1 MEAVSR
7 PQPGD
12 VLSAQEYL
20 RGLVVRTPTLRSMA
34 LDERVNCRLV
44 AKAECLQRTGSFKV
58 RGALNRARM
67 LSPEAR
73 ARGLLTVSAGN
84 AALGL
89 AFAGHV
95 LDAGVTV
102 VMPEDAVSAKVE
114 GVRALGG
121 TVVQDGV
128 LDAAG
133 AFRRAAQLQEEH
145 GYTFVH
151 PFDDPYVVAGAAT
164 ATLEL
169 LEQESDIERLV
180 VPCSGG
186 GLLAG
191 AILATETA
199 GRTIEIVGVQ
209 PDVAPTIVRSLEAG
223 EPTEVDHRL
232 TIADGLT
239 APRPGRLNFDMI
251 RSAVVRIVTVSEAAI
266 RASVRELTMTLKVV
280 VEPSAAV
287 GLAAIIDQSLG
298 AIDGVT
304 ALMLSGGNIS
314 PEVLAYCVTALP
326 GIRYL
331 SMAPAT

>member
-1 MEAVSR
+1 
-7 PQPGD
+7 

-20 RGLVVRTPTLRSMA
+20 RGVVVRTPALRSAA
-34 LDERVNCRLV
+34 LDERAGCPLV
-44 AKAECLQRTGSFKV
+44 AKAECLQLTGSFKV
-58 RGALNRARM
+58 RGALNRVRM
-67 LSPEAR
+67 LPPEAH
-73 ARGLLTVSAGN
+73 ACGLLTVSAGN

-89 AFAGHV
+89 AFAGHT
-95 LDAGVTV
+95 LGAGVTV
-102 VMPEDAVSAKVE
+102 VVAEGAVPAKVDA
-114 GVRALGG
+114 VRALGG
-121 TVVQDGV
+121 TVVQEGV

-133 AFRRAAQLQEEH
+133 AFRRAAQLQDQH

-169 LEQESDIERLV
+169 LEQEPGTERLV

-191 AILATETA
+191 AILAAETA
-199 GRTIEIVGVQ
+199 GRAIEIVGVQ
-209 PDVAPTIVRSLEAG
+209 PDLVPTIVRSLEAG
-223 EPTEVDHRL
+223 EPTEVDHPP

-251 RSAVVRIVTVSEAAI
+251 RSADVRIVTVSEAAI
-266 RASVRELTMTLKVV
+266 RTAVRELVMALKVV

-287 GLAAIIDQSLG
+287 GLAAIMDRRIG
-298 AIDGVT
+298 AIGGLT

-314 PEVLAYCVTALP
+314 PAVLADCVTAT
-326 GIRYL
+326 G
-331 SMAPAT
+331 

>member
-1 MEAVSR
+1 
-7 PQPGD
+7 
-12 VLSAQEYL
+12 
-20 RGLVVRTPTLRSMA
+20 MA
-34 LDERVNCRLV
+34 LDERAGCRLT
-44 AKAECLQRTGSFKV
+44 AKAEGLQLTGSFKV
-58 RGALNRARM
+58 RGALHRVRM
-67 LSPEAR
+67 LPAQER

-102 VMPEDAVSAKVE
+102 VMPEGAVPAKVD

-133 AFRRAAQLQEEH
+133 AFRRAAQLQEQH

-169 LEQESDIERLV
+169 LEQEPGTERLV

-191 AILATETA
+191 AILAAETA

-209 PDVAPTIVRSLEAG
+209 PDLVPTIVRSLEAG
-223 EPTEVDHRL
+223 EPTEVDHPP

-251 RSAVVRIVTVSEAAI
+251 RSADTRIVTVSEAAI
-266 RASVRELTMTLKVV
+266 RTAVRELVMTLKVV

-287 GLAAIIDQSLG
+287 GLAAIMAGSLG
-298 AIDGVT
+298 ETSGVT

-314 PEVLAYCVTALP
+314 PAVLADCVTAT
-326 GIRYL
+326 G
-331 SMAPAT
+331 

>member
-1 MEAVSR
+1 MTGVEAVSR
-7 PQPGD
+7 PGPGD

-20 RGLVVRTPTLRSMA
+20 RDVVVRTPALRAMA
-34 LDERVNCRLV
+34 LDERAGCRVV
-44 AKAECLQRTGSFKV
+44 AKAECLQLTGSFKV
-58 RGALNRARM
+58 RGALNRVRM
-67 LSPEAR
+67 LPPEAR

-89 AFAGHV
+89 AFAGHT
-95 LDAGVTV
+95 LGAGVTV
-102 VMPEDAVSAKVE
+102 VMPQDAVPAKVD

-133 AFRRAAQLQEEH
+133 AFRRAAQLQDQH

-169 LEQESDIERLV
+169 LEQEPGTERLV

-191 AILATETA
+191 AILAAETA
-199 GRTIEIVGVQ
+199 GRAIEIIGVQ
-209 PDVAPTIVRSLEAG
+209 PDLVPTIVRSLEAG
-223 EPTEVDHRL
+223 EPTEVPHPP

-239 APRPGRLNFDMI
+239 APRPGRLNFGMI
-251 RSAVVRIVTVSEAAI
+251 RSAGVRIVTVSEASI
-266 RASVRELTMTLKVV
+266 RTAVRDLVTTLKVV

-287 GLAAIIDQSLG
+287 GLAAIRDRNLG
-298 AIDGVT
+298 PISGVT
-304 ALMLSGGNIS
+304 ALLLSGGNIS
-314 PEVLAYCVTALP
+314 PAVLADCVTAT
-326 GIRYL
+326 G
-331 SMAPAT
+331 

>member
-1 MEAVSR
+1 VTSAEAVPR
-7 PQPGD
+7 PRPGD
-12 VLSAQEYL
+12 VFSAQEYL
-20 RGLVVRTPTLRSMA
+20 RGVVVRTPTLRSMS
-34 LDERVNCRLV
+34 LDEWAGCRLV

-58 RGALNRARM
+58 RGALNHVRM
-67 LSPEAR
+67 LASEAR

-89 AFAGHV
+89 AFAGRV
-95 LDAGVTV
+95 VDATVTV
-102 VMPEDAVSAKVE
+102 VMPQDAVPAKVQ

-128 LDAAG
+128 VDAAG
-133 AFRRAAQLQEEH
+133 AFRRAAQLQDEH

-151 PFDDPYVVAGAAT
+151 PFDDPDVVAGAAT

-169 LEQESDIERLV
+169 LEQEPDVARLV

-191 AILATETA
+191 AILAAETA

-209 PDVAPTIVRSLEAG
+209 PDAMPTIVRSLEAG
-223 EPTEVDHRL
+223 EPTELDHPPML
-232 TIADGLT
+232 ADGLT
-239 APRPGRLNFDMI
+239 APCPGRLNFEMI
-251 RSAVVRIVTVSEAAI
+251 RSADVRIVTVSEAAI
-266 RASVRELTMTLKVV
+266 RTAVRELVMTLKVV
-280 VEPSAAV
+280 VEPAAAV
-287 GLAAIIDQSLG
+287 GLAAIIDQRLG

-314 PEVLAYCVTALP
+314 PAVLADCLTTA
-326 GIRYL
+326 G
-331 SMAPAT
+331 

>member
-1 MEAVSR
+1 MEPASR
-7 PQPGD
+7 PRPDD

-20 RGLVVRTPTLRSMA
+20 RGVVVRTPSLRSMA
-34 LDERVNCRLV
+34 LDERVSCALV
-44 AKAECLQRTGSFKV
+44 AKAECLQLTGSFKV
-58 RGALNRARM
+58 RGALNRVRM
-67 LSPEAR
+67 LPPEAR
-73 ARGLLTVSAGN
+73 AGGLLTVSAGN

-89 AFAGHV
+89 AFAGQV
-95 LDAGVTV
+95 LGAGVTV
-102 VMPEDAVSAKVE
+102 VMPEGAVPAKVDAVRV
-114 GVRALGG
+114 LGG
-121 TVVQDGV
+121 AVVQEGV

-133 AFRRAAQLQEEH
+133 AFRRAAQLQDQH

-169 LEQESDIERLV
+169 LEQEPGIERLV

-191 AILATETA
+191 AILAAETA
-199 GRTIEIVGVQ
+199 GRVIEIVGVQ
-209 PDVAPTIVRSLEAG
+209 PDLVPTIVRSLEAG
-223 EPTEVDHRL
+223 EPTEVDHPP

-251 RSAVVRIVTVSEAAI
+251 RSADVRIVTVSEAAI
-266 RASVRELTMTLKVV
+266 RTAVRELVMTLKVV

-287 GLAAIIDQSLG
+287 GLAAIMDRRIG
-298 AIDGVT
+298 AISGVT

-314 PEVLAYCVTALP
+314 PAVLADCVTAA
-326 GIRYL
+326 G
-331 SMAPAT
+331 

>member
-1 MEAVSR
+1 VASVEAVSR
-7 PQPGD
+7 PRPED

-20 RGLVVRTPTLRSMA
+20 RGVVVRTPALRSMA
-34 LDERVNCRLV
+34 LDERAGCRLV
-44 AKAECLQRTGSFKV
+44 AKAECLQLTGSFKV
-58 RGALNRARM
+58 RGALNRART

-89 AFAGHV
+89 AYAGHV
-95 LDAGVTV
+95 LGAGVTV
-102 VMPEDAVSAKVE
+102 VMPEGAVQAKVD

-133 AFRRAAQLQEEH
+133 AFRRAAQLQEQH
-145 GYTFVH
+145 GFTFAH

-169 LEQESDIERLV
+169 LEQQPDVERLV

-199 GRTIEIVGVQ
+199 GQAIEIIGVQ
-209 PDVAPTIVRSLEAG
+209 PDAVPTIVRSLEAG
-223 EPTEVDHRL
+223 EPVEVDHPP

-239 APRPGRLNFDMI
+239 APKPGRLNFDMI
-251 RSAVVRIVTVSEAAI
+251 RSAGVRIVTVSEAAI
-266 RASVRELTMTLKVV
+266 RTAVRDLVLTLKVV

-287 GLAAIIDQSLG
+287 GLAAIMNGKLG

-314 PEVLAYCVTALP
+314 PAVLADCVTA
-326 GIRYL
+326 
-331 SMAPAT
+331 TD

>member
-1 MEAVSR
+1 
-7 PQPGD
+7 

-20 RGLVVRTPTLRSMA
+20 RGRVVRTPALTSMA
-34 LDERVNCRLV
+34 LDERAGCRLV

-67 LSPEAR
+67 LSPEER

-89 AFAGHV
+89 AFAGRA
-95 LDAGVTV
+95 LGAAVTV
-102 VMPEDAVSAKVE
+102 VMPQDAVPAKVD

-133 AFRRAAQLQEEH
+133 AFRRAAQLQDQH

-169 LEQESDIERLV
+169 LEQEPGVERLV

-191 AILATETA
+191 AILAAETA
-199 GRTIEIVGVQ
+199 GRTVEIVGVQ
-209 PDVAPTIVRSLEAG
+209 PDLVPTIVRSLEAG
-223 EPTEVDHRL
+223 EPTELDHPP

-251 RSAVVRIVTVSEAAI
+251 RSANVRVVTVSEAAI
-266 RASVRELTMTLKVV
+266 RTAVRDLVTSLKVV

-287 GLAAIIDQSLG
+287 GLAAIAGQRLG

-304 ALMLSGGNIS
+304 ALLLSGGNIS
-314 PEVLAYCVTALP
+314 PAVLADCVTTA
-326 GIRYL
+326 G
-331 SMAPAT
+331 

>member
-1 MEAVSR
+1 VTGVEAVPWPR
-7 PQPGD
+7 PDD

-20 RGLVVRTPTLRSMA
+20 RGVVVRTPAVRSMA
-34 LDERVNCRLV
+34 LDERIGCPLV
-44 AKAECLQRTGSFKV
+44 AKAECLQLTGSFKV
-58 RGALNRARM
+58 RGALNRVRM
-67 LSPEAR
+67 LPPEAR
-73 ARGLLTVSAGN
+73 ASGLLTVSAGN

-89 AFAGHV
+89 AFAGHT
-95 LDAGVTV
+95 LGAGVTV
-102 VMPEDAVSAKVE
+102 VMPEGAVPAKVD

-121 TVVQDGV
+121 TVVQEGV

-133 AFRRAAQLQEEH
+133 AFRRAAQLQDLH

-169 LEQESDIERLV
+169 LEQEPGTERLV

-191 AILATETA
+191 AILAAETA
-199 GRTIEIVGVQ
+199 GRAIEIVGVQ
-209 PDVAPTIVRSLEAG
+209 PDLVPTIVRSLEVG
-223 EPTEVDHRL
+223 EPTEVDHPP

-239 APRPGRLNFDMI
+239 APRPGRLNFGMI
-251 RSAVVRIVTVSEAAI
+251 RSANIRIVTVSEAAI
-266 RASVRELTMTLKVV
+266 RTAVRELVMTLKVV

-287 GLAAIIDQSLG
+287 GLAAIMDRRIG
-298 AIDGVT
+298 AISGVT

-314 PEVLAYCVTALP
+314 PAVLADCVTAA
-326 GIRYL
+326 G
-331 SMAPAT
+331 

>member
-1 MEAVSR
+1 VEAVSR
-7 PQPGD
+7 PRPAD

-20 RGLVVRTPTLRSMA
+20 QGVVARTPVLRSVA
-34 LDERVNCRLV
+34 LDERAGCRLV
-44 AKAECLQRTGSFKV
+44 AKAECLQLTGSFKV
-58 RGALNRARM
+58 RGALNRART
-67 LSPEAR
+67 LSPGAR

-89 AFAGHV
+89 AYAGHA
-95 LDAGVTV
+95 LGAGVTV
-102 VMPEDAVSAKVE
+102 VMPQNAVAAKVD

-121 TVVQDGV
+121 KVVQDGV
-128 LDAAG
+128 VDAAG
-133 AFRRAAQLQEEH
+133 AFRRAALLQEQH

-169 LEQESDIERLV
+169 LEQEPGVERLV

-186 GLLAG
+186 GLIAG
-191 AILATETA
+191 AILGAETA
-199 GRTIEIVGVQ
+199 GRAIEIVGVQ
-209 PDVAPTIVRSLEAG
+209 PDVVPTMVRSLEAG
-223 EPTEVDHRL
+223 EPTEVDHPP

-251 RSAVVRIVTVSEAAI
+251 RSADLRIVTVSEAAI
-266 RASVRELTMTLKVV
+266 RTAVRDLVMTLKVV

-287 GLAAIIDQSLG
+287 GLAAIMEGSLG

-314 PEVLAYCVTALP
+314 PAVLADCVTA
-326 GIRYL
+326 
-331 SMAPAT
+331 TD

>member
-1 MEAVSR
+1 VEAVSR
-7 PQPGD
+7 PRPGD

-20 RGLVVRTPTLRSMA
+20 RGVVVRTPVLRSVA
-34 LDERVNCRLV
+34 LDERAGCRLV
-44 AKAECLQRTGSFKV
+44 AKAECLQLTGSFKV
-58 RGALNRARM
+58 RGALNRART

-89 AFAGHV
+89 AYAGHA
-95 LDAGVTV
+95 LGAGVTV
-102 VMPEDAVSAKVE
+102 VMPHNAVQAKVD

-133 AFRRAAQLQEEH
+133 AFRRAAELQDQR

-169 LEQESDIERLV
+169 LEQQPDVERLV

-191 AILATETA
+191 AILGAETA
-199 GRTIEIVGVQ
+199 GRAIEIVGVQ
-209 PDVAPTIVRSLEAG
+209 PDVVPTMVRSLEAG
-223 EPTEVDHRL
+223 EPTEVDHPP

-239 APRPGRLNFDMI
+239 APKPGRLNFDMI
-251 RSAVVRIVTVSEAAI
+251 RSAGVRIVTVSEAAI
-266 RASVRELTMTLKVV
+266 RTGVRDLVTMLKVV

-287 GLAAIIDQSLG
+287 GLAAIMDGSLG

-314 PEVLAYCVTALP
+314 PAVLADCVTA
-326 GIRYL
+326 
-331 SMAPAT
+331 TD

>member
-1 MEAVSR
+1 
-7 PQPGD
+7 
-12 VLSAQEYL
+12 
-20 RGLVVRTPTLRSMA
+20 VVHTPTLRSVA
-34 LDERVNCRLV
+34 LDERAGCQLV

-58 RGALNRARM
+58 RGALNRAR
-67 LSPEAR
+67 LLPSAAR

-95 LDAGVTV
+95 LDVGVTV
-102 VMPEDAVSAKVE
+102 VMPENAVRTKVE

-128 LDAAG
+128 TDAAG
-133 AFRRAAQLQEEH
+133 AFRRAAQLQDEH

-169 LEQESDIERLV
+169 LEQEPDVERLV

-191 AILATETA
+191 AILATKTA

-209 PDVAPTIVRSLEAG
+209 PDAVPTIVRSLEAG
-223 EPTEVDHRL
+223 EPTEVDHPP

-251 RSAVVRIVTVSEAAI
+251 RSAAIRIVTVPEAAI
-266 RASVRELTMTLKVV
+266 RTAVRELVMTLKVV
-280 VEPSAAV
+280 VEPAGAV
-287 GLAAIIDQSLG
+287 GLAAIIEQRLG

-314 PEVLAYCVTALP
+314 PAVLVDCLTVK
-326 GIRYL
+326 G
-331 SMAPAT
+331 

>member
-1 MEAVSR
+1 VTGVEAVPR
-7 PQPGD
+7 PRPDD

-20 RGLVVRTPTLRSMA
+20 RGLVIRTPALRSVA
-34 LDERVNCRLV
+34 LDERAGCPLV
-44 AKAECLQRTGSFKV
+44 AKAECLQLTGSFKV
-58 RGALNRARM
+58 RGALNRVRT
-67 LSPEAR
+67 LPPEAR
-73 ARGLLTVSAGN
+73 GGGLLTVSAGN

-95 LDAGVTV
+95 LGAGVTV
-102 VMPEDAVSAKVE
+102 VMPENAVQAKVD

-121 TVVQDGV
+121 TVVQEGV

-133 AFRRAAQLQEEH
+133 AFRRAAQLQDQH

-169 LEQESDIERLV
+169 LEQEPATERLI

-191 AILATETA
+191 AILAAETA
-199 GRTIEIVGVQ
+199 GRAIEIIGVQ
-209 PDVAPTIVRSLEAG
+209 PDLVPTIVRSLEAG
-223 EPTEVDHRL
+223 QPTEVDHPP

-251 RSAVVRIVTVSEAAI
+251 RSSDVRVVTVSEAAI
-266 RASVRELTMTLKVV
+266 RTAVRDLVTALKVV

-287 GLAAIIDQSLG
+287 GLAAIVAGDLG
-298 AIDGVT
+298 AIGGVT
-304 ALMLSGGNIS
+304 ALLLSGGNIS
-314 PEVLAYCVTALP
+314 PTVLADCVTAT
-326 GIRYL
+326 G
-331 SMAPAT
+331 

>member
-7 PQPGD
+7 PRPED

-20 RGLVVRTPTLRSMA
+20 RGTVVRTPALSSMA
-34 LDERVNCRLV
+34 LDERAGCRLV
-44 AKAECLQRTGSFKV
+44 AKAECLQVTGSFKV
-58 RGALNRARM
+58 RGALNSARM

-89 AFAGHV
+89 AFAGHA
-95 LDAGVTV
+95 LGAGVTV
-102 VMPEDAVSAKVE
+102 VMPQNAVAAKVD

-121 TVVQDGV
+121 AVVQDGV

-133 AFRRAAQLQEEH
+133 AFRRAEQLQEEH

-151 PFDDPYVVAGAAT
+151 PFDDPGVVAGAAT

-169 LEQESDIERLV
+169 LEQEPGVERLV

-191 AILATETA
+191 AILAAETA

-209 PDVAPTIVRSLEAG
+209 PDLVPTIVASLEAG
-223 EPTEVDHRL
+223 EPTELDHPP

-251 RSAVVRIVTVSEAAI
+251 RSADIRIVTVSEAAI
-266 RASVRELTMTLKVV
+266 RTAVRELVLTLKVV

-287 GLAAIIDQSLG
+287 GLAAIIEQRLG

-304 ALMLSGGNIS
+304 ALLLSGGNIS
-314 PEVLAYCVTALP
+314 PAILADCVTAV
-326 GIRYL
+326 G
-331 SMAPAT
+331 

>member
-1 MEAVSR
+1 VEAVPR
-7 PQPGD
+7 PRPGD

-20 RGLVVRTPTLRSMA
+20 RGVVVRTPALRSAA
-34 LDERVNCRLV
+34 LDERAGCRLV
-44 AKAECLQRTGSFKV
+44 AKAECLQLTGSFKV
-58 RGALNRARM
+58 RGALNRVR
-67 LSPEAR
+67 LLPPEAR

-95 LDAGVTV
+95 LGAGVTV
-102 VMPEDAVSAKVE
+102 VMPQDAVPAKVD

-133 AFRRAAQLQEEH
+133 AFRRAAELHVQH

-169 LEQESDIERLV
+169 LEQEPDAERLV

-209 PDVAPTIVRSLEAG
+209 PDLVPTIVRSLEAG
-223 EPTEVDHRL
+223 EPTEVDHPP

-251 RSAVVRIVTVSEAAI
+251 RSADVRIVTVSEAAI
-266 RASVRELTMTLKVV
+266 RTAVRDLVTTLKVV

-287 GLAAIIDQSLG
+287 GLAAIMDQSLG
-298 AIDGVT
+298 VISGVT

-314 PEVLAYCVTALP
+314 PAVLADCVTA
-326 GIRYL
+326 G
-331 SMAPAT
+331 

>member
-1 MEAVSR
+1 VEAVSR
-7 PQPGD
+7 PRPCD

-20 RGLVVRTPTLRSMA
+20 RGVVVRTPALRSAA
-34 LDERVNCRLV
+34 LDERASCRLV
-44 AKAECLQRTGSFKV
+44 AKAECLQVTGSFKV

-67 LSPEAR
+67 LPPEAR
-73 ARGLLTVSAGN
+73 AAGLLTVSAGN

-89 AFAGHV
+89 AYAGHE
-95 LDAGVTV
+95 LGAGVTV
-102 VMPEDAVSAKVE
+102 VMPEGAVQAKVD

-133 AFRRAAQLQEEH
+133 AFRRAAQLQAQH

-169 LEQESDIERLV
+169 LEQEPGVERLV

-191 AILATETA
+191 AILGTETA
-199 GRTIEIVGVQ
+199 GRAVEIVGVQ
-209 PDVAPTIVRSLEAG
+209 PDVVPTIVRSLEAG
-223 EPTEVDHRL
+223 EPVEVDHPP

-239 APRPGRLNFDMI
+239 APKPGRLNFDMI
-251 RSAVVRIVTVSEAAI
+251 RSADLRILTVSEAAI
-266 RASVRELTMTLKVV
+266 RTAVRDLVMTLKVV

-287 GLAAIIDQSLG
+287 GLAAIMDGSLG
-298 AIDGVT
+298 RIDGVT
-304 ALMLSGGNIS
+304 GLMLSGGNIS
-314 PEVLAYCVTALP
+314 PEVLADCVTAA
-326 GIRYL
+326 G
-331 SMAPAT
+331 

>member
-1 MEAVSR
+1 MTSVEAASR
-7 PQPGD
+7 PRPED

-20 RGLVVRTPTLRSMA
+20 RDVVVRTPALRSMA
-34 LDERVNCRLV
+34 LDERAGCRLV
-44 AKAECLQRTGSFKV
+44 AKAECLQLTGSFKV
-58 RGALNRARM
+58 RGALNRVRT
-67 LSPEAR
+67 LPPEAR
-73 ARGLLTVSAGN
+73 GRGLLTVSAGN

-89 AFAGHV
+89 AFAGHA
-95 LDAGVTV
+95 LDAKVTV
-102 VMPEDAVSAKVE
+102 VMPENAVAAKVA

-128 LDAAG
+128 VDAAG
-133 AFRRAAQLQEEH
+133 AFSRAAELQEQH

-164 ATLEL
+164 APLEL
-169 LEQESDIERLV
+169 LEQEPEVERLV

-191 AILATETA
+191 AILAAETA
-199 GRTIEIVGVQ
+199 GRTVEIVGVQ
-209 PDVAPTIVRSLEAG
+209 PDAVPTIVRSLEAG
-223 EPTEVDHRL
+223 EPTEVDHPP

-251 RSAVVRIVTVSEAAI
+251 RSANVRVVTVSEAAI
-266 RASVRELTMTLKVV
+266 RAAVRELVLALKVV

-287 GLAAIIDQSLG
+287 GLAAIMDRRIG
-298 AIDGVT
+298 TIDGVT

-314 PEVLAYCVTALP
+314 PAVLADCITA
-326 GIRYL
+326 G
-331 SMAPAT
+331 

>member
-1 MEAVSR
+1 MLSVEADSR
-7 PQPGD
+7 PGPGD

-20 RGLVVRTPTLRSMA
+20 RHMVVRTPVLRSMT
-34 LDERVNCRLV
+34 LDERAGCRLV
-44 AKAECLQRTGSFKV
+44 AKAECLQLTGSFKV
-58 RGALNRARM
+58 RGALNRART
-67 LSPEAR
+67 LPAQAR
-73 ARGLLTVSAGN
+73 GRGLLTVSAGN

-95 LDAGVTV
+95 LDARVTV
-102 VMPEDAVSAKVE
+102 VMPENAVSAKVDA
-114 GVRALGG
+114 VRALGG
-121 TVVQDGV
+121 TVVQEGV
-128 LDAAG
+128 VDAAG
-133 AFRRAAQLQEEH
+133 AFRRAAQLQDQH

-169 LEQESDIERLV
+169 LEQEPALDRLV

-191 AILATETA
+191 AILAAETA
-199 GRTIEIVGVQ
+199 GRTIELVGVQ
-209 PDVAPTIVRSLEAG
+209 PDVVPTIVRSLEAG
-223 EPTEVDHRL
+223 EPTEVEHPP

-251 RSAVVRIVTVSEAAI
+251 RAANVRIVTVSEAAI
-266 RASVRELTMTLKVV
+266 RTAVRELVLALKVV
-280 VEPSAAV
+280 AEPSAAV
-287 GLAAIIDQSLG
+287 GLAAIMDQRIG

-314 PEVLAYCVTALP
+314 PAVLADCVAAA
-326 GIRYL
+326 G
-331 SMAPAT
+331 

>member
-1 MEAVSR
+1 MTSVEPVSR
-7 PQPGD
+7 PRPDD

-20 RGLVVRTPTLRSMA
+20 RDVVVRTPALRLMS
-34 LDERVNCRLV
+34 LDERVGCRLV
-44 AKAECLQRTGSFKV
+44 AKAECLQLTGSFKV
-58 RGALNRARM
+58 RGALNRVRM
-67 LSPEAR
+67 LPPEAH
-73 ARGLLTVSAGN
+73 ACGLLTVSAGN

-89 AFAGHV
+89 AFAGHT
-95 LDAGVTV
+95 LGAAVTV
-102 VMPEDAVSAKVE
+102 VMPEGAVPAKVDA
-114 GVRALGG
+114 VRALGG
-121 TVVQDGV
+121 TVVQEGV

-133 AFRRAAQLQEEH
+133 AFRRAAQLQDQH

-169 LEQESDIERLV
+169 LEQEPGTERLV

-191 AILATETA
+191 AILAAETA
-199 GRTIEIVGVQ
+199 GRAIEIVGVQ
-209 PDVAPTIVRSLEAG
+209 PDLVPTIVRSLEAG
-223 EPTEVDHRL
+223 EPTEVDHPP

-251 RSAVVRIVTVSEAAI
+251 RSADVRIVTVSEAAI
-266 RASVRELTMTLKVV
+266 RTAVRELVMALKVV

-287 GLAAIIDQSLG
+287 GLAAIMDRRIG
-298 AIDGVT
+298 AIGGLT

-314 PEVLAYCVTALP
+314 PAVLADCVTAT
-326 GIRYL
+326 G
-331 SMAPAT
+331 

>member
-1 MEAVSR
+1 MTRSCSAPRARRAVTSVEAVSR
-7 PQPGD
+7 PRPGD
-12 VLSAQEYL
+12 VLSAQDYL
-20 RGLVVRTPTLRSMA
+20 QGLVVRTPVLRSMA
-34 LDERVNCRLV
+34 LDERAGCRLV

-58 RGALNRARM
+58 RGALNRVRM
-67 LSPEAR
+67 LSAEAR
-73 ARGLLTVSAGN
+73 AGGLLTVSAGN

-95 LDAGVTV
+95 LGAGVTV
-102 VMPEDAVSAKVE
+102 VMPQDAVPAKVD

-133 AFRRAAQLQEEH
+133 AFRRAAQLQEQH

-169 LEQESDIERLV
+169 LEQEPGAGRLV

-186 GLLAG
+186 GLIAG

-209 PDVAPTIVRSLEAG
+209 PDLVPTIVRS
-223 EPTEVDHRL
+223 
-232 TIADGLT
+232 
-239 APRPGRLNFDMI
+239 
-251 RSAVVRIVTVSEAAI
+251 
-266 RASVRELTMTLKVV
+266 
-280 VEPSAAV
+280 
-287 GLAAIIDQSLG
+287 
-298 AIDGVT
+298 
-304 ALMLSGGNIS
+304 
-314 PEVLAYCVTALP
+314 
-326 GIRYL
+326 
-331 SMAPAT
+331 

>member
-1 MEAVSR
+1 MTSVEAVSR
-7 PQPGD
+7 PRPED

-20 RGLVVRTPTLRSMA
+20 RHLVVRTPALRSMA
-34 LDERVNCRLV
+34 LDERAGCRLV
-44 AKAECLQRTGSFKV
+44 AKAECLQLTGSFKV
-58 RGALNRARM
+58 RGALNRVRT
-67 LSPEAR
+67 LPPEER

-89 AFAGHV
+89 AFAGHA
-95 LDAGVTV
+95 LDAKVTV
-102 VMPEDAVSAKVE
+102 VMPENAVSAKVDA
-114 GVRALGG
+114 VRALGG

-133 AFRRAAQLQEEH
+133 AFRRAAQLQEQH

-151 PFDDPYVVAGAAT
+151 PFDDPHVVAGAAT

-169 LEQESDIERLV
+169 LEQEPGVDRLV

-191 AILATETA
+191 AILAAETA
-199 GRTIEIVGVQ
+199 GRTVELVGVQ
-209 PDVAPTIVRSLEAG
+209 PDMVPTIVASLEAG
-223 EPTEVDHRL
+223 ESTEVDHPP

-251 RSAVVRIVTVSEAAI
+251 RSANVEVVTVSEAAI
-266 RASVRELTMTLKVV
+266 RAAVRELVLTLKVV

-287 GLAAIIDQSLG
+287 GLAAIMDQRIG

-314 PEVLAYCVTALP
+314 PAVLADCVTAV
-326 GIRYL
+326 G
-331 SMAPAT
+331 

>member
-1 MEAVSR
+1 VEAVLR
-7 PQPGD
+7 PRPGD

-20 RGLVVRTPTLRSMA
+20 RGVVVRTPALRSMA
-34 LDERVNCRLV
+34 LDERAGCRLV
-44 AKAECLQRTGSFKV
+44 AKAECLQLTGSFKV

-73 ARGLLTVSAGN
+73 DHGLLTVSAGN

-89 AFAGHV
+89 AYAGHV
-95 LDAGVTV
+95 LGAGVTV
-102 VMPEDAVSAKVE
+102 VMPQNAVSAKVDA
-114 GVRALGG
+114 VRALGG

-128 LDAAG
+128 LDAGG
-133 AFRRAAQLQEEH
+133 AFRRAAQLQEQH

-169 LEQESDIERLV
+169 LEQQPGAERLI

-191 AILATETA
+191 AILGAETA

-209 PDVAPTIVRSLEAG
+209 PDAVPTMVCSLEAG
-223 EPTEVDHRL
+223 EPVEVDHPP

-239 APRPGRLNFDMI
+239 APKPGRLNFDMI
-251 RSAVVRIVTVSEAAI
+251 RSADVRIVTVSEAAI
-266 RASVRELTMTLKVV
+266 RTAVRDLVTALKVV

-287 GLAAIIDQSLG
+287 GLAAIMDGSLG

-314 PEVLAYCVTALP
+314 PALLADCLTAT
-326 GIRYL
+326 G
-331 SMAPAT
+331 

>member
-1 MEAVSR
+1 VEAVSR
-7 PQPGD
+7 PRPGD

-20 RGLVVRTPTLRSMA
+20 RGVVVRTPALRSMA
-34 LDERVNCRLV
+34 LDERAGCRLV
-44 AKAECLQRTGSFKV
+44 AKAECLQLTGSFKV

-73 ARGLLTVSAGN
+73 ACGLLTVSAGN

-89 AFAGHV
+89 AYAGHV
-95 LDAGVTV
+95 LGAGVTV
-102 VMPEDAVSAKVE
+102 VMPEGAVPAKVD

-133 AFRRAAQLQEEH
+133 AFRRAAQLQDQQ
-145 GYTFVH
+145 GLTFVH
-151 PFDDPYVVAGAAT
+151 PFDDPCVVAGAAT

-169 LEQESDIERLV
+169 LEQQPDVERLV

-199 GRTIEIVGVQ
+199 GRVIEIIGVQ
-209 PDVAPTIVRSLEAG
+209 PDAVPTLVRSLEAG
-223 EPTEVDHRL
+223 EPVEVDHPP

-239 APRPGRLNFDMI
+239 APKPGRLNFDMI
-251 RSAVVRIVTVSEAAI
+251 SSAGVRILTVSEAAI
-266 RASVRELTMTLKVV
+266 RTAVRDLVMTLKVV

-287 GLAAIIDQSLG
+287 GLAAIMDGKLG

-314 PEVLAYCVTALP
+314 PAVLADCV
-326 GIRYL
+326 
-331 SMAPAT
+331 MATG

>member
-1 MEAVSR
+1 VTSMEPASR
-7 PQPGD
+7 PRPDD

-20 RGLVVRTPTLRSMA
+20 RGVVVRTPSLRSMA
-34 LDERVNCRLV
+34 LDERVSCALV
-44 AKAECLQRTGSFKV
+44 AKAECLQLTGSFKV
-58 RGALNRARM
+58 RGALNRVRM
-67 LSPEAR
+67 LPPEAR
-73 ARGLLTVSAGN
+73 AGGLLTVSAGN

-89 AFAGHV
+89 AFAGQV
-95 LDAGVTV
+95 LGAGVTV
-102 VMPEDAVSAKVE
+102 VMPEGAVPAKVDAVRV
-114 GVRALGG
+114 LGG
-121 TVVQDGV
+121 AVVQEGV

-133 AFRRAAQLQEEH
+133 AFRRAAQLQDQH

-151 PFDDPYVVAGAAT
+151 PFDDPYFVAGAAT

-169 LEQESDIERLV
+169 LEQEPGIERLV

-209 PDVAPTIVRSLEAG
+209 PDLVPTIVRSLEAG
-223 EPTEVDHRL
+223 EPTEVDHPP

-251 RSAVVRIVTVSEAAI
+251 RSADVQIVTVSEAAI
-266 RASVRELTMTLKVV
+266 RTAVRELVTTLKVV

-287 GLAAIIDQSLG
+287 GLAAIMDRSLD
-298 AIDGVT
+298 AINGVT

-314 PEVLAYCVTALP
+314 PAVLADCVTAA
-326 GIRYL
+326 G
-331 SMAPAT
+331 

>member
-1 MEAVSR
+1 MPR
-7 PQPGD
+7 PAPGD

-20 RGLVVRTPTLRSMA
+20 RGVVVRTPAVRSPA
-34 LDERVNCRLV
+34 LDERAGCRLV
-44 AKAECLQRTGSFKV
+44 GKAECLQLTGSFKV
-58 RGALNRARM
+58 RGALNRVR
-67 LSPEAR
+67 LLPPEAR
-73 ARGLLTVSAGN
+73 ASGLLTVSAGN

-95 LDAGVTV
+95 LGAGVTV
-102 VMPEDAVSAKVE
+102 VMPQEAVAAKVD

-133 AFRRAAQLQEEH
+133 AFRRAGQLQEQH

-169 LEQESDIERLV
+169 LEQEPDTARLV

-186 GLLAG
+186 GLIAG
-191 AILATETA
+191 AILAAQTA
-199 GRTIEIVGVQ
+199 GRPVEIVGVQ
-209 PDVAPTIVRSLEAG
+209 PDMVPTIVRSLEAG
-223 EPTEVDHRL
+223 EPTEVDHPP

-251 RSAVVRIVTVSEAAI
+251 RSADIRIVTVSEAAI
-266 RASVRELTMTLKVV
+266 RAAVRELVMTLKVV

-287 GLAAIIDQSLG
+287 GLAAIMDGSIG
-298 AIDGVT
+298 PIGGVT
-304 ALMLSGGNIS
+304 GLLLSGGNIS
-314 PEVLAYCVTALP
+314 PAVLADCVTAA
-326 GIRYL
+326 G
-331 SMAPAT
+331 